1 MDVLRLNT
9 LIGSTPDEHQNLILI
24 KLTLPHET
32 DTLGGKSNA
41 STHRRK
47 REAMA
52 APNMMGMMK
61 QLQKVQEKMARVQE
75 ELESKTVVAE
85 SGGGM
90 VKVTA
95 NGKQHIVRIQ
105 IEKEVVDPADV
116 EMLEDLVLAA
126 TNKALDEASRVAQEE
141 MAKVTS
147 GMLPNIPGLG
157 LPGF

>member
-1 MDVLRLNT
+1 
-9 LIGSTPDEHQNLILI
+9 
-24 KLTLPHET
+24 
-32 DTLGGKSNA
+32 
-41 STHRRK
+41 
-47 REAMA
+47 MA
-52 APNMMGMMK
+52 APNMLGMMK

-95 NGKQHIVRIQ
+95 NGKQHIVKIQ